1 MLGVVLQSKAVGAL
15 REASFTTR
23 ETLEI
28 PEVGEDAASR
38 LANTIIHRV
47 FQLAKRGLGELTSG
61 GEPIHRAIACS
72 GGDQRCDCRAAILRK
87 IDGTI
92 GPLDG
97 FFRRDERRL
106 K

>member
-28 PEVGEDAASR
+28 PEGGEDAASR
-38 LANTIIHRV
+38 LANAVIHRV
-47 FQLAKRGLGELTSG
+47 FQLAKRGLGEFPGG
-61 GEPIHRAIACS
+61 GEAVHRSVAGA
-72 GGDQRCDCRAAILRK
+72 GGDQRGDCRAAILRK

>member
-1 MLGVVLQSKAVGAL
+1 MLGVVLLSKAVAAL

-28 PEVGEDAASR
+28 PEVGEDAATR
-38 LANTIIHRV
+38 LANAVIHRV

-61 GEPIHRAIACS
+61 DEPIHRAIACS
-72 GGDQRCDCRAAILRK
+72 GGDQRGDCRAAILRK

-97 FFRRDERRL
+97 FFRRNERRL

>member
-1 MLGVVLQSKAVGAL
+1 MLDVVLLSKAVAAL

-38 LANTIIHRV
+38 LPNAVIHRV

-61 GEPIHRAIACS
+61 DEPIHRAIAGS
-72 GGDQRCDCRAAILRK
+72 GGDQRGDCRAAILRK

-97 FFRRDERRL
+97 FFRRNERRL